1 MARKI
6 DKSQVTGITNGSQL
20 VSTLTVDGVNSIGY
34 LTVPFN
40 SQSANYTTVLAD
52 SGKTIFHPITD
63 VNTRTYAIDSNVNVP
78 YPIGTAISFINM
90 SSQLV
95 TITVI
100 SDTMYLAGTGST
112 GSRSLAQYGMAS
124 AIKMTSNTW
133 LISGNGLA

>member
-6 DKSQVTGITNGSQL
+6 DKTQVTGITIGSQL
-20 VSTLTVDGVNSIGY
+20 VSSLTVDGTNSIGY
-34 LTVPFN
+34 LTVPVN

-52 SGKTIFHPITD
+52 SGKVILHPITD
-63 VNTRTYAIDSNVNVP
+63 ANIRTFTIDSNNNVP

-95 TITVI
+95 TITI
-100 SDTMYLAGTGST
+100 TSDTMYLSGTGST